1 MRSSGTDFHVDPK
14 PMKFSSPGIILIVI
28 GVLLLLRN
36 LGLFNIDLV
45 PLLRTWWPLIL
56 VLVGAS
62 MLFKARQH

>member
-1 MRSSGTDFHVDPK
+1 
-14 PMKFSSPGIILIVI
+14 
-28 GVLLLLRN
+28 
-36 LGLFNIDLV
+36 V